1 MSELKLRVSEAN
13 NEALT
18 RHFLKLLC
26 RIEERV
32 EFLEV
37 KLEELQSHLLWLEKE
52 LCKVKTEGGEK

>member
-1 MSELKLRVSEAN
+1 VSELKLRVSEAN

-18 RHFLKLLC
+18 QHFLKLLC

-52 LCKVKTEGGEK
+52 LCEMKG

>member
-1 MSELKLRVSEAN
+1 MSELHSTLKVSQAN

-18 RHFLKLLC
+18 QHFLKLLC

-52 LCKVKTEGGEK
+52 LCEAKG